1 VIEEKVIGAH
11 GKGPSVKGE
20 ETKWCRRKKCEEKIT
35 EKRKGK
41 GEDGGGGGGKRK
53 LALKM
58 SIIIRNIW
66 TRNFNCNARSY
77 SPKYDSVSRTF

>member
-35 EKRKGK
+35 GKRKGK
-41 GEDGGGGGGKRK
+41 GEEGEKEKVGPE
-53 LALKM
+53 
-58 SIIIRNIW
+58 NV
-66 TRNFNCNARSY
+66 NYY
-77 SPKYDSVSRTF
+77 SK